1 MNRRMILF
9 LLGRTMLILAA
20 LMTPVLIVALCY
32 GEKEAHAFLI
42 TIAIMVAISFVL
54 PRKRPKN
61 GDIYAREG
69 LVTVAATWIMISLF
83 GALPMCLSGAIPSF
97 TDAFFEMASGF
108 TTTGASI
115 LSSVDE
121 LPRCALFWRSFS
133 HWVGGM
139 GVLVFM
145 MAVLPLSDDR
155 SMALM
160 RAEVPGPV
168 AGKIVPRMRQT
179 AKILYGVYSGMTLL
193 LFILLLCGGMP
204 VFDALCNAFA
214 TAGTGGFAIRN
225 SGISGYNS
233 AYVEIVIAVFMLLFA
248 INFNLYYL
256 ILLGKVKEALRN
268 EELHWFLIIVAGAT
282 LTIAATVVKLYAS
295 FGESLRYAFFQ
306 VSAIVS
312 TTGFATADFNLWPAY
327 AQTVLVLLMF
337 IGGCAGGTGGGFKVS
352 RVIICVKSF
361 FTELN
366 YTLHPHAVTTV
377 RIDRRPVD
385 KSVIKG
391 TRNYLCGYVLI
402 TIIVTLIISVLDGQ
416 YDFTTHFTATVS
428 CFNNIGP
435 GLNSVGPMENFGGYS
450 VASKILLAF
459 TMLAGRL
466 EIFPIILLFSPRTWR
481 KAN

>member
-1 MNRRMILF
+1 MILF
-9 LLGRTMLILAA
+9 LLGRTMIILAA

-42 TIAIMVAISFVL
+42 TIAILVAIGLVL
-54 PRKRPKN
+54 PRKRPEN
-61 GDIYAREG
+61 GDIFAREG
-69 LVTVAATWIMISLF
+69 IVTVAAAWILMSLF
-83 GALPMCLSGAIPSF
+83 GALPMCLCGAIPSLA
-97 TDAFFEMASGF
+97 DAFFEMASGF

-139 GVLVFM
+139 GVLVFL

-168 AGKIVPRMRQT
+168 AGKIVPRMRKT

-193 LFILLLCGGMP
+193 LIVLLLFGGMP
-204 VFDALCNAFA
+204 VFDAICNACA
-214 TAGTGGFAIRN
+214 TAGTGGFSIRN

-233 AYVEIVIAVFMLLFA
+233 AYIEIVITVFMLLFA

-256 ILLGKVKEALRN
+256 ILIGKVKEAVKN
-268 EELHWFLIIVAGAT
+268 EELHWFLIIVAAAT
-282 LTIAATVVKLYAS
+282 LTVAAAVIKLYAS

-306 VSAIVS
+306 VASIVS
-312 TTGFATADFNLWPAY
+312 TTGFSTADFNQWPAY

-337 IGGCAGGTGGGFKVS
+337 IGGCAGGTGGGLKVS

-361 FTELN
+361 FAEL
-366 YTLHPHAVTTV
+366 YHTLHPHAVTTV
-377 RIDRRPVD
+377 RIDGRPVD
-385 KSVIKG
+385 KSVMKG

-402 TIIVTLIISVLDGQ
+402 LIAVTVIISALDGQ
-416 YDFTTHFTATVS
+416 YDFTTHFTATMS
-428 CFNNIGP
+428 CINNIGP

-450 VASKILLAF
+450 VVSKIILAF

-466 EIFPIILLFSPRTWR
+466 EIFPIVLLFSPRTWR